1 MTTKKDGRGGKRPG
15 AGQKPIPKAPPIEKP
30 KTSGLSA
37 QDLAKQHLDLAI
49 ETLSHISA
57 NGVTESARVAAA
69 KAIVEIAKD
78 DTSEPLG
85 KKQERQENA
94 ERSASEGR
102 FAAPPPPLRLI
113 TN

>member
-1 MTTKKDGRGGKRPG
+1 MTTKKQRGGKRPG

-69 KAIVEIAKD
+69 KAIVEIAKGEAE
-78 DTSEPLG
+78 EPLG

-102 FAAPPPPLRLI
+102 YAAPAPPKLLL
-113 TN
+113 TH